1 MCPKIEIQNS
11 INSVYYQLT
20 NTAILQMQNNQQE
33 IASATLMVLN
43 RMKNCRDFGLMYREQ
58 IGQSVCAYN
67 DLFKNFPLD
76 RQNHDVERKIREIKL
91 FAEQLEDENSHVF
104 DLMEND
110 HLSNAI
116 SNWSEF
122 QKLFELLKNLKYNEL
137 QHAQNIG
144 LLSQITQ
151 INPIRLPFL
160 CFQLTITNIKNLI
173 LRLQASESI
182 LKQKRES
189 QHAIWK
195 KYGSDGLILPTMN
208 LEFYI
213 NFS

>member
-1 MCPKIEIQNS
+1 
-11 INSVYYQLT
+11 
-20 NTAILQMQNNQQE
+20 MQNNPQE
-33 IASATLMVLN
+33 IPSMPSATLMVLN

-58 IGQSVCAYN
+58 IGQSVSAYE

-76 RQNHDVERKIREIKL
+76 RQNHDVERKIREIKS
-91 FAEQLEDENSHVF
+91 FAEQLKDENSRVF
-104 DLMEND
+104 DLMGDD

-144 LLSQITQ
+144 LLTQITQ

-182 LKQKRES
+182 LRQERES

-195 KYGSDGLILPTMN
+195 QYGWRYGTAGLILPTMN